1 MPGTP
6 PIPDARTVLR
16 RPVHLLAFGL
26 GLGLA
31 PVAPGTFGTLLGVPV
46 ALALAP
52 LGLIGATVA
61 TATLFAFGVWLCGA
75 SARALGL
82 HDHPGIVWDEVV
94 GYAIAVL
101 WLPPSWEWWLA
112 AFVLFRAL
120 DVLKPWPIREI
131 DHSLSGGLGIM
142 LDDAVA
148 GLCAG
153 GVLGFARFLLGQ
165 IGD

>member
-1 MPGTP
+1 
-6 PIPDARTVLR
+6 
-16 RPVHLLAFGL
+16 VHVLAFGL

-31 PVAPGTFGTLLGVPV
+31 PVAPGTFGTLLGIPV

-52 LGLIGATVA
+52 LGSAGAMVG
-61 TATLFAFGVWLCGA
+61 TALVFAFGVWLCGR
-75 SARALGL
+75 SARALGV

-101 WLPPSWEWWLA
+101 FLPATWAWWLA

-120 DVLKPWPIREI
+120 DIVKPWPIREI
-131 DHSLSGGLGIM
+131 DHSLRGGLGTM

-148 GLCAG
+148 GLLTGMA
-153 GVLGFARFLLGQ
+153 LTLARLILR
-165 IGD
+165 